1 MKKNSKIRVK
11 RSTKELLLN
20 MNKKERRQFIRKLK
34 ERKDPENYSIFQ
46 QSKSLW
52 EKIRRFIL
60 TFGFNKFQRI
70 TLAIIFFSFFVAQI
84 LKKRSENLA
93 LKNSSSLFRKILRKS
108 YISTIYVGSCN
119 ACWHLNAKI

>member
-60 TFGFNKFQRI
+60 TFGFNE
-70 TLAIIFFSFFVAQI
+70 L
-84 LKKRSENLA
+84 LL
-93 LKNSSSLFRKILRKS
+93 
-108 YISTIYVGSCN
+108 
-119 ACWHLNAKI
+119 